1 MNVTDD
7 DVAHPVI
14 LAEADPAPDTLPETP
29 VHLIAPGPYA
39 TAALELAADHGT
51 RLVSLVL
58 VDPEVDEHD
67 PVLWETLRRIDVPT
81 LVIAA
86 VPEHTTSVVKAQSVA
101 GGVDN
106 GVFVLID
113 GAQAPSHQSRP
124 ESFREWS
131 TAFMVIAE
139 GLAKDRIDPAQ
150 LLPTPTQEER

>member
-14 LAEADPAPDTLPETP
+14 LAEADPAPETLPEVA
-29 VHLIAPGPYA
+29 VHLIAPGAYA
-39 TAALELAADHGT
+39 RAALDLAADHGT
-51 RLVSLVL
+51 RLISLVL

-67 PVLWETLRRIDVPT
+67 PRLWETLRRIEVPT

-86 VPEHTTSVVKAQSVA
+86 VPEQTTSVVKAQSIA

-106 GVFVLID
+106 GVFVIID
-113 GAQAPSHQSRP
+113 GAQAPSHRTRP
-124 ESFREWS
+124 DSFREWS

-139 GLAKDRIDPAQ
+139 GLATDRIDPA
-150 LLPTPTQEER
+150 LLFPAPVQEER